1 MEKAVEG
8 CGLSGMIQSLYM
20 FLYCGKTSRKLST
33 ARDGWFPIFLSD
45 HQPPVTSASPLQLNQ
60 LCLTSSFLSLFLL
73 FKGSEESPEPLPI
86 PTLLVGYD
94 KDFLTISPFS
104 LPFWERL
111 LLDPYGGHRDVAYI
125 VVCPENEALLD
136 GAKTFFRDLSAVY
149 EVGKRNPTE
158 LFLLYVSF
166 LLYCMFIERHPWFL
180 K

>member
-1 MEKAVEG
+1 
-8 CGLSGMIQSLYM
+8 M
-20 FLYCGKTSRKLST
+20 F
-33 ARDGWFPIFLSD
+33 
-45 HQPPVTSASPLQLNQ
+45 
-60 LCLTSSFLSLFLL
+60 SFSFFLL
-73 FKGSEESPEPLPI
+73 EGSEESPEPLPI

-149 EVGKRNPTE
+149 EVGKRNHTE
-158 LFLLYVSF
+158 LLL
-166 LLYCMFIERHPWFL
+166 L
-180 K
+180 KCHFCSAACSLGEIHVF

>member
-1 MEKAVEG
+1 MVKLQGNSARQGISKTPVKEPTSWCIREPGAVAA
-8 CGLSGMIQSLYM
+8 LI
-20 FLYCGKTSRKLST
+20 
-33 ARDGWFPIFLSD
+33 
-45 HQPPVTSASPLQLNQ
+45 
-60 LCLTSSFLSLFLL
+60 LTFFLSLFL
-73 FKGSEESPEPLPI
+73 FEGSEESPEPLPI

-149 EVGKRNPTE
+149 EVGKRNHTE
-158 LFLLYVSF
+158 LFLLKCHFCSAACSLGEIHGF
-166 LLYCMFIERHPWFL
+166 
-180 K
+180 

>member
-1 MEKAVEG
+1 MVKLLGDSAWQGISDISSIPVQEPTSWYREPTAVKPVILTFV
-8 CGLSGMIQSLYM
+8 LSF
-20 FLYCGKTSRKLST
+20 FL
-33 ARDGWFPIFLSD
+33 FE
-45 HQPPVTSASPLQLNQ
+45 
-60 LCLTSSFLSLFLL
+60 
-73 FKGSEESPEPLPI
+73 GSEESPEPLPI

-149 EVGKRNPTE
+149 EVGKRNHTE
-158 LFLLYVSF
+158 LFLLKCHFCSTACSVGRNP
-166 LLYCMFIERHPWFL
+166 CCI

>member
-1 MEKAVEG
+1 MPVKEPTAVKPVS
-8 CGLSGMIQSLYM
+8 LS
-20 FLYCGKTSRKLST
+20 
-33 ARDGWFPIFLSD
+33 IF
-45 HQPPVTSASPLQLNQ
+45 
-60 LCLTSSFLSLFLL
+60 SFSF
-73 FKGSEESPEPLPI
+73 FIVGSEESPEPLPI

-149 EVGKRNPTE
+149 EVRRRSHTE
-158 LFLLYVSF
+158 LFLCSTACSVGEIHAF
-166 LLYCMFIERHPWFL
+166 
-180 K
+180 